1 MIIEDVKTIYT
12 GGGIYEY
19 IVLLDDG
26 RYAMFDDD
34 DLGRQF
40 VPFVDRE
47 PTENDWCSDFFDRY
61 DAGYL
66 VGDDA
71 DTFMIDVLREST
83 LTPSEVATRVD
94 VLVDRVSG

>member
-1 MIIEDVKTIYT
+1 MTIVDVKTIYT

-26 RYAMFDDD
+26 RYAMFDD

-71 DTFMIDVLREST
+71 DAFMIDALREST
-83 LTPSEVATRVD
+83 LTPSEVATRMD
-94 VLVDRVSG
+94 ILVDRVSG